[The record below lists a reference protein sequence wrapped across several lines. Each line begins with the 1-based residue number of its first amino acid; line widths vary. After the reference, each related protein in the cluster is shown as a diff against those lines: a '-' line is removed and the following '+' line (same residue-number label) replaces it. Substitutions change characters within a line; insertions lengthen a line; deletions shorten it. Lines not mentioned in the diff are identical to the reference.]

1 MQERYLGDIHDFV
14 KFFFIKF
21 LSLNLKKMV
30 GLNWYLINT
39 DSPGP
44 KEHLLKD
51 GEQRKFLK
59 NQYFKSLDPII
70 FNELYSLKE
79 KKNRKVKIFERNSH
93 LQNYIKFFSKKIQ
106 LNNRDWWF
114 KSSLSYFKDLDIIF
128 LDADNGLIAE
138 SINDK
143 SKKSIKYIKTKELLK
158 LFNAG
163 KTIIFTQFQSY
174 SKKHTLMLEQKVRQ
188 IKKEVNLEVNCPI
201 LRNRSAPNTFYIS
214 IVQKQHQKTIEYLV
228 SEFSKTNNWT
238 ELIKV

>member
-1 MQERYLGDIHDFV
+1 M
-14 KFFFIKF
+14 
-21 LSLNLKKMV
+21 
-30 GLNWYLINT
+30 
-39 DSPGP
+39 
-44 KEHLLKD
+44 
-51 GEQRKFLK
+51 
-59 NQYFKSLDPII
+59 
-70 FNELYSLKE
+70 
-79 KKNRKVKIFERNSH
+79 
-93 LQNYIKFFSKKIQ
+93 
-106 LNNRDWWF
+106 DWWF

-138 SINDK
+138 SINEK

-214 IVQKQHQKTIEYLV
+214 IRSL
-228 SEFSKTNNWT
+228 
-238 ELIKV
+238 

>member
-21 LSLNLKKMV
+21 LSFNLKKMV

-39 DSPGP
+39 DSLGP
-44 KEHLLKD
+44 KEYLLKD
-51 GEQRKFLK
+51 GEHRRFLK
-59 NQYFKSLDPII
+59 NEYFKSLDPMI
-70 FNELYSLKE
+70 FSELNLLKE
-79 KKNRKVKIFERNSH
+79 KKNRKIKIFERNSH
-93 LQNYIKFFSKKIQ
+93 LKNYIKFFSKKIQ

-114 KSSLSYFKDLDIIF
+114 ESSLSYFKDLDIIF

-214 IVQKQHQKTIEYLV
+214 IVQKQHQKTMKYLI